1 MRPVKE
7 LNNSRYIDWSEVSW
21 TPTVEESYFS
31 LDIDR
36 NKLLIGTEQYIK
48 DITSES
54 YNLVASALLP
64 SDSIKYILPLD
75 PPLFHTIHDTMAIVL
90 KIHKV
95 DPTGTFVLF
104 RHSDEIY
111 PTPDIY
117 EYFEEFL
124 TYKDIKYVICNPTAR
139 ADGRFSYTSTIR
151 VTNYIDISDYA
162 EKNNIEMSLDDY
174 LTLSDEIRKHVGV
187 LNVEPYRKVYLSRSH
202 IERAYAD
209 TRGNTSGREGY
220 DDDLRMY
227 NQKLLEDFFSSRGYE
242 IVIPDQK
249 FLTFKEQVE
258 YMASVK
264 VLASITS
271 SGLTNSLFMK
281 DEQIVLEIVAELV
294 HYRSSKNYYQILT
307 PYYNHDS
314 FIKRHLHVGVPSRRD
329 PTEVIALLTSWEN
342 SLKL

>member
-1 MRPVKE
+1 MRPVRE
-7 LNNSRYIDWSEVSW
+7 LNNSQYIDWSKVQW
-21 TPTVEESYFS
+21 IPTTEEAYIS
-31 LDIDR
+31 LNID
-36 NKLLIGTEQYIK
+36 NYKLLIGTEQYIK
-48 DITSES
+48 EITNES
-54 YNLVASALLP
+54 YDLVASDLLP

-90 KIHKV
+90 KIHKI
-95 DPTGTFVLF
+95 DPTGIFVLF
-104 RHSDEIY
+104 RHSDEMY

-117 EYFEEFL
+117 EYFEDLL
-124 TYKDIKYVICNPTAR
+124 TYKNIKYVIVYPTAR
-139 ADGRFSYTSTIR
+139 GDGKFSYTSTIR
-151 VTNYIDISDYA
+151 LANYIDISDYA
-162 EKNNIEMSLDDY
+162 EKHNIEISLDDY
-174 LTLSDEIRKHVGV
+174 LTLSQEVREHVGV
-187 LNVEPYRKVYLSRSH
+187 SDIEPYRKVYLSRSH

-227 NQKLLEDFFSSRGYE
+227 DQKLLEDFFSSRGYE

-249 FLTFKEQVE
+249 FLTFKEQIE

-281 DEQIVLEIVAELV
+281 NKQIVLEIIAELV
-294 HYRSSKNYYQILT
+294 HYRSSKNYYQVLT
-307 PYYNHDS
+307 PYYIHDS

-329 PTEVIALLTSWEN
+329 PDEVIALLTSWEN
-342 SLKL
+342 NLKL